1 MRSRKIKAR
10 KKLDVNQPARDNSC
24 TKHTW
29 IYYHSERMRRCHDC
43 PAAEPLWA
51 DFGLTKRTDP

>member
-1 MRSRKIKAR
+1 MDLR
-10 KKLDVNQPARDNSC
+10 KKLEPAAPVRDNKPC
-24 TKHTW
+24 TRHTW

-51 DFGLTKRTDP
+51 DFGLNHRTE